1 MRGIAEILPVMRHR
15 GPHLG
20 DWSVRLVREARLA
33 LLGTSWAELLESPVR
48 VAKLPPFD
56 EFRDEAGHRR
66 AVDRYILAHLAG
78 APVLPPPDQTSPD
91 VAIWARIAG
100 GAGDSCWAAFSHQ
113 EPWLV
118 RERDDLTIETWTQAE
133 LCCLHALS
141 HAGPTLKPR
150 ADAAADWMLE
160 NLQPDN
166 ATNHPWAIHV
176 FLSRSAELGSDEHR
190 LYAEVLLHNAI
201 ISLGRA
207 DRFSALILL
216 DAGRWLQ
223 DHAAATSDAPC

>member
-1 MRGIAEILPVMRHR
+1 M
-15 GPHLG
+15 G
-20 DWSVRLVREARLA
+20 DWSIRLVREARLA
-33 LLGTSWAELLESPVR
+33 LTGTPWAELMETPV
-48 VAKLPPFD
+48 AASKLPPLD

-66 AVDRYILAHLAG
+66 AVDRFILSHLAR
-78 APVLPPPDQTSPD
+78 VSPPPPTPDAATD
-91 VAIWARIAG
+91 VALWARVAS
-100 GAGDSCWAAFSHQ
+100 GARDFFWTEIDANR
-113 EPWLV
+113 PWLV

-166 ATNHPWAIHV
+166 ATNHPWAIQV
-176 FLSRSAELGSDEHR
+176 FLSRAAELGSDEHR
-190 LYAEVLLHNAI
+190 LYAEVLLHNAV

-223 DHAAATSDAPC
+223 DRAGAPSRSNC

>member
-1 MRGIAEILPVMRHR
+1 MGEW
-15 GPHLG
+15 G
-20 DWSVRLVREARLA
+20 VRLLRESRMA
-33 LLGTSWAELLESPVR
+33 LFGTPWAELLESPLDATKVP
-48 VAKLPPFD
+48 AFE

-66 AVDRYILAHLAG
+66 EIDRYVLAHLVGVTPPSPPAAAG
-78 APVLPPPDQTSPD
+78 TD
-91 VAIWARIAG
+91 VSLWARVASGSKDFFWTEI
-100 GAGDSCWAAFSHQ
+100 DTKR
-113 EPWLV
+113 PWLV

-150 ADAAADWMLE
+150 ADTAADWMLE
-160 NLQPDN
+160 HLQPDN

-176 FLSRSAELGSDEHR
+176 FVRRAAEIGSAEHL
-190 LYAEVLLHNAI
+190 LYAESLLHNAV

-223 DHAAATSDAPC
+223 RQPAVRSGSAC

>member
-1 MRGIAEILPVMRHR
+1 MRQR
-15 GPHLG
+15 GLDLG
-20 DWSVRLVREARLA
+20 EWGVRLQREARLA
-33 LLGTSWAELLESPVR
+33 LIGTAWAELLEPRSDRSKIPV
-48 VAKLPPFD
+48 FE

-66 AVDRYILAHLAG
+66 AIDPYLLAHIVG
-78 APVLPPPDQTSPD
+78 VQPPSPPPTAGTD
-91 VAIWARIAG
+91 VALWARIASG
-100 GAGDSCWAAFSHQ
+100 SKDFFWT
-113 EPWLV
+113 EIDTKRPWLV

-160 NLQPDN
+160 HLQPDN

-176 FLSRSAELGSDEHR
+176 FLHRAAEIASDEHR
-190 LYAEVLLHNAI
+190 LYAEALLHNAV

-223 DHAAATSDAPC
+223 MQPTVRSDSPC

>member
-1 MRGIAEILPVMRHR
+1 MRHR
-15 GPHLG
+15 GLDLG
-20 DWSVRLVREARLA
+20 EWSVRLLREARLA
-33 LLGTSWAELLESPVR
+33 LMGTAWAELLESRIDRSKIP
-48 VAKLPPFD
+48 AFE

-66 AVDRYILAHLAG
+66 LIDAYLLAHLVG
-78 APVLPPPDQTSPD
+78 MLPPSPAATAGTD
-91 VAIWARIAG
+91 IALWARVASGSKDFFWTEI
-100 GAGDSCWAAFSHQ
+100 DTKR
-113 EPWLV
+113 PWLV

-160 NLQPDN
+160 HLQPDN

-176 FLSRSAELGSDEHR
+176 FLGRAAKTGSDEHR
-190 LYAEVLLHNAI
+190 LYAEALLHNAV

-223 DHAAATSDAPC
+223 GQPKVRSGSAC